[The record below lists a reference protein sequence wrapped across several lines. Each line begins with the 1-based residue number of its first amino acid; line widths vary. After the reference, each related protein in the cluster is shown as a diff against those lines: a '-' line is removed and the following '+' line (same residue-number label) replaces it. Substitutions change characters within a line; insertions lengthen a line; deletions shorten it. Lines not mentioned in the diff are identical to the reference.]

1 MYSWNNFKNLPK
13 IKNLP
18 IYEQNRQYFIY
29 QGNAMYESIIAQSAQ
44 STSAVSA
51 GGSIGNKFTIISN
64 DIQFQYLGSNITSNG
79 SIGFTTTGTD
89 NIIDSYVNYAILNG
103 FNNVLSNYWTNNNLV
118 SDNSAY
124 IFNITWEGAGS
135 SISSGKVRM
144 SFYNGDS
151 YGSPGYYTINICTID
166 TSNNSWMDPTAD
178 PQALGGTFNFPATLT
193 LYSPTILSLN
203 QAWC

>member
-64 DIQFQYLGSNITSNG
+64 DIQF
-79 SIGFTTTGTD
+79 
-89 NIIDSYVNYAILNG
+89 
-103 FNNVLSNYWTNNNLV
+103 
-118 SDNSAY
+118 
-124 IFNITWEGAGS
+124 
-135 SISSGKVRM
+135 
-144 SFYNGDS
+144 
-151 YGSPGYYTINICTID
+151 
-166 TSNNSWMDPTAD
+166 
-178 PQALGGTFNFPATLT
+178 
-193 LYSPTILSLN
+193 
-203 QAWC
+203 